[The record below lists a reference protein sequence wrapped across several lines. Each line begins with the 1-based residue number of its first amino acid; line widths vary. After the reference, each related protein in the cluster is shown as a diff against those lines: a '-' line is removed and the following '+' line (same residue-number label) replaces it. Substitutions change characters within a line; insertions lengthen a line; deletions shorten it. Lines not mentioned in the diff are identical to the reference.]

1 MDKFSEQF
9 DRYLKLAHSSKL
21 LVTESDLANLSMLFN
36 ILNPV
41 DRTLLT
47 SAYGL
52 FDTPLTSVE
61 EMAEKYKVDKEV
73 IEKRLEKDIRL
84 IAVSPEWQIMMRQMR
99 PAVIRKLLKK

>member
-21 LVTESDLANLSMLFN
+21 LVTEADLANLSMLFN
-36 ILNPV
+36 IVGPV
-41 DRTLLT
+41 DRTLLI

-52 FDTPLTSVE
+52 FGTPQTSVE
-61 EMAEKYKVDKEV
+61 EMAKKYSVDKDV

-84 IAVSPEWQIMMRQMR
+84 IAVSPEWQIMLRQMR
-99 PAVIRKLLKK
+99 PSVIRKVLQK